1 MGLIISRKMAKTIR
15 LLDLK
20 LDMLYP
26 RVVKKKVK
34 HENSF
39 ANFDGKKWTDSCKM
53 TKILTTSSKSHHH
66 IETFWVNDKFFVDHR
81 YHIV

>member
-1 MGLIISRKMAKTIR
+1 MGLIISGKMAKTIR

-34 HENSF
+34 HGNSF
-39 ANFDGKKWTDSCKM
+39 ANFDGKK
-53 TKILTTSSKSHHH
+53 
-66 IETFWVNDKFFVDHR
+66 
-81 YHIV
+81 

>member
-26 RVVKKKVK
+26 QVLKKKLSMKIVLQTLMERNELIAVK
-34 HENSF
+34 
-39 ANFDGKKWTDSCKM
+39 WP
-53 TKILTTSSKSHHH
+53 
-66 IETFWVNDKFFVDHR
+66 KF
-81 YHIV
+81 

>member
-1 MGLIISRKMAKTIR
+1 MGLIISGKMEKTIR

-26 RVVKKKVK
+26 LVVKKKVS

-39 ANFDGKKWTDSCKM
+39 ANFDGKK
-53 TKILTTSSKSHHH
+53 
-66 IETFWVNDKFFVDHR
+66 
-81 YHIV
+81 